1 MKIKITDLTT
11 KDILNIDPSIIYSLN
26 KKDMLIVT
34 NKIIATANRRIRE
47 LRKDD
52 IGALSPALASISK
65 RDVFSTKDKKLSQ
78 LRNEF
83 KQVKSFLE
91 KKSSTLQGFKKIRK
105 KIYSK
110 IVDSDESYYTPFDD
124 LEQEKRFWELYRR
137 IEEEQK
143 GGVRVWGKNYGSTQL
158 QKDLRKLM
166 VKYKR
171 DSTILKHLNEKI
183 TQEYEEESKY
193 NVGVEDVF
201 TITKDI

>member
-26 KKDMLIVT
+26 KKDMLVVT
-34 NKIIATANRRIRE
+34 NKIVATANRRIRN
-47 LRKDD
+47 LKKDD
-52 IGALSPALASISK
+52 VGILSPALTSVSK
-65 RDVFSTKDKKLSQ
+65 RGGFSTKNKNLSQ

-91 KKSSTLQGFKKIRK
+91 KKSSTIQGFKKIRK

-143 GGVRVWGKNYGSTQL
+143 GGVRVWGKNYGSMQL
-158 QKDLRKLM
+158 QKDLKKLM

-183 TQEYEEESKY
+183 TQEYEEEIKY

-201 TITKDI
+201 TISKDI